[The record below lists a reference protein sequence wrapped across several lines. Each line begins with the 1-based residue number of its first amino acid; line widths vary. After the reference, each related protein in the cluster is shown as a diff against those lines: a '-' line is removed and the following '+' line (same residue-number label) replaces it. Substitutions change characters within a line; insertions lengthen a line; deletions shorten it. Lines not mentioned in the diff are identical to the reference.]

1 MGWREDLGWACWRQ
15 LSMSK
20 VWYSLSGAH
29 TFWFSM
35 GLYMGLG
42 MDLLASTFD
51 VESVVFLKRGSHF
64 LAFYGALY
72 GLGDGLVGVNFR
84 CRKCGIP

>member
-1 MGWREDLGWACWRQ
+1 
-15 LSMSK
+15 MSK
-20 VWYSLSGAH
+20 VWYSLSGANI
-29 TFWFSM
+29 FWLSM
-35 GLYMGLG
+35 GVYMGLG

-51 VESVVFLKRGSHF
+51 VESVVFLKRGSYF
-64 LAFYGALY
+64 LVFYGLLY